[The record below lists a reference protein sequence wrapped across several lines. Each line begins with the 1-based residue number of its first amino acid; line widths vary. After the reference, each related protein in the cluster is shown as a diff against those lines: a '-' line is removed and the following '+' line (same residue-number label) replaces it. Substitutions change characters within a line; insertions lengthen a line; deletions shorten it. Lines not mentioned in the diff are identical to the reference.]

1 MKEARKNVVEAYLLR
16 GVGNL
21 EGRAAKHLAWEI
33 YRYVVAHMS
42 IKFDGVEHL
51 KWWMLEDGSVWRW

>member
-1 MKEARKNVVEAYLLR
+1 MRCGALEACDAS
-16 GVGNL
+16 
-21 EGRAAKHLAWEI
+21 HLIWEM

-51 KWWMLEDGSVWRW
+51 KWWMLEDDSEWRW